1 MTEIVDHGVT
11 GKIIREISE
20 PVGLLMINCTFIEQ
34 ALSAIF
40 EITADEVYAAGRK
53 VRRPF
58 GLDDKIKA
66 CGKTFR
72 NVDTL
77 THYKEAVESNLQQL
91 KKIKV
96 IRDTFAHGT
105 VSRFEAASTV
115 FTFSVV
121 NPEDDY
127 HTLREVRI
135 SAENIGNAAEVSYGL
150 ATFFQKLA
158 TDLML
163 RETGPDDRHG

>member
-11 GKIIREISE
+11 GKIIKEISE

-53 VRRPF
+53 VERPF
-58 GLDDKIKA
+58 GLDDKIKV
-66 CGKTFR
+66 CGKIFR

-77 THYKEAVESNLQQL
+77 AHYREAVQSNLQQL

-96 IRDTFAHGT
+96 VRDTFAHGT
-105 VSRFEAASTV
+105 VSKFETASSV

-121 NPEDDY
+121 NPQDDH
-127 HTLREVRI
+127 HTLHEVRI
-135 SAENIGNAAEVSYGL
+135 SADNIGNAAEVSYSL
-150 ATFFQKLA
+150 ASFFSEARDRFDA
-158 TDLML
+158 T
-163 RETGPDDRHG
+163 RN

>member
-1 MTEIVDHGVT
+1 MTEIIDHGVT
-11 GKIIREISE
+11 GKIIKEISE
-20 PVGLLMINCTFIEQ
+20 PVGLVMINCTFIEQ

-40 EITADEVYAAGRK
+40 EITADEVHAAGRK
-53 VRRPF
+53 VKRPF
-58 GLDDKIKA
+58 GLDDKIKV
-66 CGKTFR
+66 CGKIFR

-77 THYKEAVESNLQQL
+77 AQYREAVQPNLQQL
-91 KKIKV
+91 KKIKIV
-96 IRDTFAHGT
+96 RDTFAHGT
-105 VSRFEAASTV
+105 ISGFEAASTV

-158 TDLML
+158 TDLME
-163 RETGPDDRHG
+163 RT